1 MAFDVEITQRA
12 KQDLDSILHWLASEG
27 AGDAG
32 LRWFHGL
39 HDSVASLAN
48 SPRRCSLAPENTA
61 FSAEVRQLIY
71 GKPSYAFRILF
82 TIDCEVVRVLRV
94 RRGRRLPVGA
104 N

>member
-1 MAFDVEITQRA
+1 LPPKALEMPGYDGSTAFTTPWLLWRTARA
-12 KQDLDSILHWLASEG
+12 AAVL
-27 AGDAG
+27 
-32 LRWFHGL
+32 
-39 HDSVASLAN
+39 
-48 SPRRCSLAPENTA
+48 PPENTA